1 VDHRSGLSL
10 SVAPTNFDQL
20 WWALEAF
27 GLIWKKEQT
36 LGLILERKRIRGSGK
51 TANFKP
57 PTFREFQNVADNHQA
72 QKLNRSSIRPE
83 LVGGLNEF

>member
-1 VDHRSGLSL
+1 M
-10 SVAPTNFDQL
+10 APTNFDQL

-57 PTFREFQNVADNHQA
+57 PTFRKFQNVADNH
-72 QKLNRSSIRPE
+72 
-83 LVGGLNEF
+83 